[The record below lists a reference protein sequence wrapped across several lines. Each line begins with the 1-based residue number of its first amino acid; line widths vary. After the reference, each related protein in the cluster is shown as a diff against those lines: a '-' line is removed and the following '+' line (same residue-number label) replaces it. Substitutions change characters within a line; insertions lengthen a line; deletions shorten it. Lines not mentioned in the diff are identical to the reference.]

1 MVARWRWAVGRTAY
15 SGRTRLGA
23 VRAARHPD
31 RRNRDPAQL
40 HLAGRPPR
48 PDQGHARSGP
58 ARPCRGESP
67 LSGCGPR
74 AARTCRAR
82 PGRPGPRG
90 LREPVSSL
98 FPMVLRIRTPPSS
111 SGLASRLSR
120 AVKLGTTIVP
130 GPPLVLGRRRRG
142 REAARR
148 GTWPAPRRTRPRRA
162 GRLPVWGAAQGS
174 PGRGGEAQGRLAR
187 HLFPVQVAVGAVE
200 EDEILPLDI
209 EDECLCVVGSA
220 APTPPRRKGCAG
232 GRRRGWSWSPR
243 PRRFKTNRRPRTG
256 TKPTRGRGG
265 EAGQVRV
272 TRSSPAS
279 CSRSRR

>member
-1 MVARWRWAVGRTAY
+1 MSRRVSFIGLRPSRGPNLSSSSRTTRTEGVARA
-15 SGRTRLGA
+15 RLFPF
-23 VRAARHPD
+23 PD
-31 RRNRDPAQL
+31 GPAQHDSHFEAPGTARQL
-40 HLAGRPPR
+40 RDVYHHGDELLERCCRVTPP
-48 PDQGHARSGP
+48 
-58 ARPCRGESP
+58 
-67 LSGCGPR
+67 
-74 AARTCRAR
+74 
-82 PGRPGPRG
+82 
-90 LREPVSSL
+90 
-98 FPMVLRIRTPPSS
+98 IRTPPSS

-120 AVKLGTTIVP
+120 AVNLGTTIVP

-200 EDEILPLDI
+200 EDEIFPLDI
-209 EDECLCVVGSA
+209 EDECLCVVDSA